1 MHTICNANVIP
12 EKSFLKMYDTGR
24 WPPRGVPKC
33 KICCVGDIF
42 MHSHFPHLHT
52 LSVLSPLSSPIS
64 HLSHFTPP
72 FLFPKEVNKKLS
84 YRGQNALSVIKY
96 RQRTLHVAFSSYIF
110 ALKML
115 QNRWQQRLRP
125 RPRPAGELLVRPSS
139 HGGKGKEEL
148 EDRRP
153 VNVREVGCVEQKQT
167 ID

>member
-1 MHTICNANVIP
+1 MA
-12 EKSFLKMYDTGR
+12 
-24 WPPRGVPKC
+24 
-33 KICCVGDIF
+33 
-42 MHSHFPHLHT
+42 LHATAVVRFRRNIYT
-52 LSVLSPLSSPIS
+52 L
-64 HLSHFTPP
+64 
-72 FLFPKEVNKKLS
+72 
-84 YRGQNALSVIKY
+84 
-96 RQRTLHVAFSSYIF
+96 AFSSYIF